1 MNVLITGGAG
11 FIGSHLS
18 EYLINTGQEVTIVD
32 NLSFGSMKN
41 ISSLKG
47 KIELQNGDIRDVNLI
62 ETLAK
67 KSDLIIHLAAVLG
80 VDNILS
86 DPINAISNNYFGSE
100 VVMNAALRF
109 NKRIVIAS
117 TSEIYGKND
126 KNFLSETDDRIVG
139 SPQKLRWSYSDSKAL
154 EEAVAHFLYLKSNLK
169 VTTVRFFN
177 TVGPRQTGK
186 YGMVVPRFVK
196 SAFNNDPLY
205 VYGDGSQK
213 RVFCHVADTVEALYL
228 LTQIEDSIGEVYNIG
243 GVGEISILEL
253 ANLVKTKTKS
263 QSKIVFKSYQD
274 AYSDGFEDMQRRVPD
289 IRKISSLTG
298 WYPKLNLA
306 DVIDDVI
313 AFEKTSLL
321 FS

>member
-1 MNVLITGGAG
+1 
-11 FIGSHLS
+11 
-18 EYLINTGQEVTIVD
+18 
-32 NLSFGSMKN
+32 
-41 ISSLKG
+41 
-47 KIELQNGDIRDVNLI
+47 
-62 ETLAK
+62 
-67 KSDLIIHLAAVLG
+67 
-80 VDNILS
+80 
-86 DPINAISNNYFGSE
+86 
-100 VVMNAALRF
+100 
-109 NKRIVIAS
+109 
-117 TSEIYGKND
+117 
-126 KNFLSETDDRIVG
+126 
-139 SPQKLRWSYSDSKAL
+139 
-154 EEAVAHFLYLKSNLK
+154 
-169 VTTVRFFN
+169 
-177 TVGPRQTGK
+177 
-186 YGMVVPRFVK
+186 MVVPRFVK